1 MISDGDKLIVVNDYG
16 KIIILINFTTV
27 LSFVVLFL
35 LVIGSLSHKMIGVEI
50 LHSFQLIFL
59 LQALSNNSTPVFGL
73 LRYLSIVSGNFLF
86 MNYMQLNIY
95 SSKYATQYSPTNQ
108 DFSEGLIIGASI
120 LLLLVCSIPIIWKWT
135 HIFANPQIDPNKFSN
150 ANAFVKVVYTHLF
163 FPMSIGFLMVNLLVV
178 NTIIDGQSV
187 AMFSALPHE
196 LSCLLSLITVFISSS
211 IFFFEG
217 KLLLM

>member
-95 SSKYATQYSPTNQ
+95 SSKYAIKYNSTNQ
-108 DFSEGLIIGASI
+108 DCSEVIIIGASV

-135 HIFANPQIDPNKFSN
+135 HIFANPQIDPNKFSKI
-150 ANAFVKVVYTHLF
+150 NAFVKVVYTHLL
-163 FPMSIGFLMVNLLVV
+163 FPIVVGFLTVNLLAV

-196 LSCLLSLITVFISSS
+196 LSCLLSLIIVLVSSS
-211 IFFFEG
+211 IFFFEC